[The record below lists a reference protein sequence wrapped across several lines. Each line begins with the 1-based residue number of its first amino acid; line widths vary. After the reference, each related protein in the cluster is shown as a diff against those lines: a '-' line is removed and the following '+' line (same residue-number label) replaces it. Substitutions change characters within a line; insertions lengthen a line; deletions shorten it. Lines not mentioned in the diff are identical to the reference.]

1 MQVFFPNQH
10 LATAVSYPECT
21 GHPVCRALCGALF
34 GALTRTAVCKMLTIS
49 ERQVGYAQMCPPC
62 LWHGV
67 RRDEWA
73 PTRGCGVWG
82 RWGGGAKDDPLA
94 RRGLRDPPV
103 LPPPEEQGCPG
114 IPQVCG
120 QGTVDSELQ
129 VLLITEKCQAGV
141 TGGVFPHMLALTSP
155 ACLDH

>member
-10 LATAVSYPECT
+10 LATAVSYPTCT
-21 GHPVCRALCGALF
+21 GRPQCAGHC
-34 GALTRTAVCKMLTIS
+34 
-49 ERQVGYAQMCPPC
+49 VGHSSGTDQNSCLQNAHHLGEAGRICPDMPC

-67 RRDEWA
+67 GGDEWA
-73 PTRGCGVWG
+73 PTQGCGVWG

-94 RRGLRDPPV
+94 RRGLRDPLV

-120 QGTVDSELQ
+120 QGTVDSQLQ
-129 VLLITEKCQAGV
+129 VLLITEKSQAGM
-141 TGGVFPHMLALTSP
+141 TGGVFPHLLALTSP